1 MRLRPF
7 WFLTS
12 VVFFATMLSTL
23 STEQEVQ
30 NNSGN
35 LPVQPSIKPSNTPT
49 KSPSSSDAMTHI
61 PSKRVDNHEG
71 EGGGKP
77 HKMPSKPSKP
87 VDNHEGEDGGKPHK
101 MPSSP
106 SKSDEDHDGGGSG
119 NGPHK
124 MPSSPSKSDEDHD
137 GGGGGKPHKMPSSG
151 RTYLPSLIYCDTPE
165 PTCQI
170 TPSPTLEQQQQML
183 YLTSGITSVYDDVAP
198 VKKASKVLG
207 AAVSTAQMSQW
218 STLFP
223 PSPPSPLV

>member
-7 WFLTS
+7 SFLTS

-87 VDNHEGEDGGKPHK
+87 VDNHEGEDGGK
-101 MPSSP
+101 
-106 SKSDEDHDGGGSG
+106 
-119 NGPHK
+119 PHK

>member
-30 NNSGN
+30 DCSDN
-35 LPVQPSIKPSNTPT
+35 PTPQPSIKPSTTPT
-49 KSPSSSDAMTHI
+49 KSPSSCDTVTHV
-61 PSKRVDNHEG
+61 PSKPGDG
-71 EGGGKP
+71 SKP

-87 VDNHEGEDGGKPHK
+87 DNDHDGGDGGKPHK
-101 MPSSP
+101 MPSKP
-106 SKSDEDHDGGGSG
+106 PKTDNDHDGGDGG
-119 NGPHK
+119 KPHK
-124 MPSSPSKSDEDHD
+124 MPSKPPKTDNDHD
-137 GGGGGKPHKMPSSG
+137 GGDGDKPHKMPSSG
-151 RTYLPSLIYCDTPE
+151 RTYSPSLIYCDTPE

-170 TPSPTLEQQQQML
+170 TPSPTVEPLRSMNQMQF
-183 YLTSGITSVYDDVAP
+183 TSGITSVYDDVTP
-198 VKKASKVLG
+198 VKKAPKHLG